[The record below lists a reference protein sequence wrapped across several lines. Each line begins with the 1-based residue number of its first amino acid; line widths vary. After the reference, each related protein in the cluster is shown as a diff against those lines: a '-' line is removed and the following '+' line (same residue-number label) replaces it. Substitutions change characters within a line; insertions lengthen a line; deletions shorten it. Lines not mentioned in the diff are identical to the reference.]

1 MGLFQSRLTP
11 TQEINLAKSD
21 LAALANALK
30 RDAARWERRRAT
42 ARVLS
47 ENAHDDGDTVLERR
61 YLKSQMAAE
70 RFMVFYDREEQSL
83 REKITSLDRNQTLTA
98 VVGAQTRAGR
108 AVGRM
113 AQAVTF
119 DEFKLSL
126 QQYAQNIEKLK
137 LQDELFS
144 EAGEAA
150 SGSDAEELS
159 DKVDEVMRERAALT
173 DDDLLDG
180 APDMKALLASG
191 GGGNKRATGIERR

>member
-11 TQEINLAKSD
+11 AQEINLAKSD

-83 REKITSLDRNQTLTA
+83 REKITSLDMSQTLTA
-98 VVGAQTRAGR
+98 VVGAQTRTGR

-113 AQAVTF
+113 ARAVTF

-126 QQYAQNIEKLK
+126 QQYAQSIEKLK

-144 EAGEAA
+144 EAGEAV

-159 DKVDEVMRERAALT
+159 EKVDEVMRERAALT
-173 DDDLLDG
+173 DDTLLDDT
-180 APDMKALLASG
+180 PDMKALLASG
-191 GGGNKRATGIERR
+191 SSSSKRATGIERR